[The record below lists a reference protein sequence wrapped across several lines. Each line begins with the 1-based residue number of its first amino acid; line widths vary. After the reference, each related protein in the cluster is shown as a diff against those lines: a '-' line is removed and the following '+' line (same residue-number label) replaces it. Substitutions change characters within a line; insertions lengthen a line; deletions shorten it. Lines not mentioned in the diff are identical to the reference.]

1 MKDLKNRLKNHLA
14 DKDREWEWYTN
25 GGDNEEK
32 LKILV
37 EKNSTNEMKKR
48 WMNKED
54 WRISKRKRKKRKE
67 KMRKIQ
73 HENKKR

>member
-1 MKDLKNRLKNHLA
+1 
-14 DKDREWEWYTN
+14 
-25 GGDNEEK
+25 
-32 LKILV
+32 
-37 EKNSTNEMKKR
+37 MKKR

-54 WRISKRKRKKRKE
+54 QRISKRKRKKRKE